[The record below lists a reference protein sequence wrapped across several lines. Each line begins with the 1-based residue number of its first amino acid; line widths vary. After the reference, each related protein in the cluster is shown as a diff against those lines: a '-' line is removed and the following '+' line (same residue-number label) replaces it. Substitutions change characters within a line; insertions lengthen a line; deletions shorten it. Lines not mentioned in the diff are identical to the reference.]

1 MHCAVLQDR
10 LVGYDRDAAK
20 RTAVIDD
27 QSDFFEIDSNAWLT
41 PEVRITLATRPC
53 FLYPA
58 NVFSLNCLHHRNWR
72 NNGLG
77 NIISAW

>member
-1 MHCAVLQDR
+1 MRMPVWHVPKAACVLSVRQDR

-41 PEVRITLATRPC
+41 PEVRL
-53 FLYPA
+53 
-58 NVFSLNCLHHRNWR
+58 SLPPNY
-72 NNGLG
+72 G
-77 NIISAW
+77 